1 MQEITSVIK
10 DILIIGFII
19 VLTVLVI
26 LSYMKLNKIF
36 SKVDSLVDSSQKL
49 WSLIGYIVSPID
61 KINSKSIEMIVKY
74 FKSIDIEKA
83 TNKAKKATKSAS
95 AKIRRK
101 KNE

>member
-26 LSYMKLNKIF
+26 LSYLKLNKLF

-61 KINSKSIEMIVKY
+61 KINSKSLEMIAKY
-74 FKSIDIEKA
+74 FKSIDFEKA
-83 TNKAKKATKSAS
+83 TKKAKKATKSAS
-95 AKIRRK
+95 EKIRRK

>member
-19 VLTVLVI
+19 VLTILVI
-26 LSYMKLNKIF
+26 LSYLKLNKLF

-61 KINSKSIEMIVKY
+61 KINSKSLEMIAKY

-83 TNKAKKATKSAS
+83 TKKAKKATKSAS
-95 AKIRRK
+95 EKIRRK

>member
-19 VLTVLVI
+19 VLTILVI
-26 LSYMKLNKIF
+26 LSYLKLNKLF

-61 KINSKSIEMIVKY
+61 KINSKSLQMIAKY
-74 FKSIDIEKA
+74 FK
-83 TNKAKKATKSAS
+83 
-95 AKIRRK
+95 
-101 KNE
+101 